1 MESFVQAQDQ
11 NFLSNTE
18 KIQRELEDEGLSK
31 MLKTNFNLPNCL
43 YWTMHGLESY
53 IFRLYSKDVMISLTM
68 KSACIL
74 RAHFQLLNCVLA
86 KHPRCTNSVCNAP

>member
-1 MESFVQAQDQ
+1 MNWQLLLDNASCGKYQFLPVDCKRMESFVQAQDQ

-43 YWTMHGLESY
+43 Y
-53 IFRLYSKDVMISLTM
+53 
-68 KSACIL
+68 
-74 RAHFQLLNCVLA
+74 
-86 KHPRCTNSVCNAP
+86 